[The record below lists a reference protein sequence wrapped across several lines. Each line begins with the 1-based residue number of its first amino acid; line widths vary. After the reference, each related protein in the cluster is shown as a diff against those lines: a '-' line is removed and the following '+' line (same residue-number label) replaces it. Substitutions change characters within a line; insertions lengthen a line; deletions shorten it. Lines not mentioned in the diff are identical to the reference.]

1 MYVYPCVT
9 IIMKALSYAI
19 LALLS
24 LLLQVG
30 AQTQASHTSAVKDQQ
45 DKFSSHVAASL
56 TEPTATGEVDPS
68 ADAGATLYIGNTLE
82 LPLMRDQL
90 TITESAQGSSVD
102 IEDFDVSYGKRIQE
116 FATTL
121 EDDTAGFSISKRSQ
135 KRHPLLEILI
145 GFVIEVVITLIVLK
159 ITFLM
164 GELRYYL
171 SQVLPISLA
180 VASVGV
186 FMHITFGISLLN
198 PMQIA
203 LSSFVM
209 LLLIRLITEAHEWP
223 IALRITFVT
232 RLVTIGLVWL
242 AFTGMSVFGF

>member
-1 MYVYPCVT
+1 
-9 IIMKALSYAI
+9 
-19 LALLS
+19 
-24 LLLQVG
+24 
-30 AQTQASHTSAVKDQQ
+30 
-45 DKFSSHVAASL
+45 
-56 TEPTATGEVDPS
+56 
-68 ADAGATLYIGNTLE
+68 
-82 LPLMRDQL
+82 MRDQL

-116 FATTL
+116 FAITL

-180 VASVGV
+180 VAAVGV